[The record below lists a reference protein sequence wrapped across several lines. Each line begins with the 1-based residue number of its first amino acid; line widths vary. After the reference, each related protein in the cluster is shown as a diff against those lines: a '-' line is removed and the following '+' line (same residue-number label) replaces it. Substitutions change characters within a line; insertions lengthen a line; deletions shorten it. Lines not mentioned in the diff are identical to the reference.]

1 VSFVVHGL
9 RRHPRISQLRTDIL
23 FALAKEDDRLPPE
36 KFNVGLVQMSATSDP
51 GKNLQYAMDRVRE
64 AARLGAQI
72 VCLPELF
79 QTQYFCQR
87 EDTALFDLAEP
98 IPGPTT
104 QKLSELAKQLKIVL
118 IASLFEKR
126 AAGVYHNTAVTFDA
140 DGSQSG
146 LYRKM
151 HIPDDPLYY
160 EKYYFTPGD
169 LGFKAVDTNVGRVG
183 TLVCWDQWYPEG
195 ARLTALQG
203 AHLLFYPTAIG
214 WHPAEKAEFGNT
226 QYDAWRT
233 IQRSHAIANG
243 VYVAVVNR
251 VGMEQGDIRGNSA
264 AGAGLEFW
272 GGSFLCDPFG
282 RVIAEAS
289 HDKEEILVGE
299 IDLKALEDI
308 RRNWPFLRDRRID
321 GYGGITSRMID

>member
-1 VSFVVHGL
+1 M
-9 RRHPRISQLRTDIL
+9 
-23 FALAKEDDRLPPE
+23 PPE
-36 KFNVGLVQMSATSDP
+36 KFRVGLVQMSASPDP
-51 GKNLQYAMDRVRE
+51 ERNLQHAIDMVGD
-64 AARLGAQI
+64 AAKRGAQVI
-72 VCLPELF
+72 CLPELF

-87 EDTALFDLAEP
+87 EDAALFDLAEP

-104 QKLSELAKQLKIVL
+104 EKLSQVAKSLKIAL

-126 AAGVYHNTAVTFDA
+126 AAGVYHNTAVLFDT
-140 DGSQSG
+140 DGTTRG

-160 EKYYFTPGD
+160 EKFYFTPGD
-169 LGFKAVDTNVGRVG
+169 LGFRAFDTAYGRVG

-203 AHLLFYPTAIG
+203 AHVLFYPTAIG
-214 WHPAEKAEFGNT
+214 WHPAEKEEFGVA
-226 QYDAWRT
+226 QHDAWKT
-233 IQRSHAIANG
+233 IQRAHAIANG

-251 VGMEQGDIRGNSA
+251 VGFEHGDIRGNRA
-264 AGAGLEFW
+264 QGAGLEFW
-272 GGSFLCDPFG
+272 GRSFLCDPFG

-299 IDLKALEDI
+299 VDLKALEDV

-321 GYGGITSRMID
+321 SYAPITNRLID

>member
-1 VSFVVHGL
+1 M
-9 RRHPRISQLRTDIL
+9 
-23 FALAKEDDRLPPE
+23 PPE
-36 KFNVGLVQMSATSDP
+36 KFNVGIIQMSATPDP
-51 GKNLQYAMDRVRE
+51 EKNLQHAMDRVRE

-104 QKLSELAKQLKIVL
+104 TKLSELAKQLRIVL
-118 IASLFEKR
+118 VASLFEKR
-126 AAGVYHNTAVTFDA
+126 AAGVYHNTAVTFDT
-140 DGSQSG
+140 DGALKS

-195 ARLTALQG
+195 ARITALQG
-203 AHLLFYPTAIG
+203 AHLIFYPTAIG
-214 WHPAEKAEFGNT
+214 WHPAEKAEFGKA
-226 QYDAWRT
+226 QHDAWRT
-233 IQRSHAIANG
+233 IQRAHAIANG

-251 VGMEQGDIRGNSA
+251 VGTEHGDIRGNSA
-264 AGAGLEFW
+264 PGAGLEFW

-282 RVIAEAS
+282 RVITEAS

-308 RRNWPFLRDRRID
+308 RRNWRFLRDRRID
-321 GYGGITSRMID
+321 SYGGITSRLID

>member
-1 VSFVVHGL
+1 MPL
-9 RRHPRISQLRTDIL
+9 
-23 FALAKEDDRLPPE
+23 E
-36 KFNVGLVQMSATSDP
+36 KFNVGIIQMSATPDP
-51 GKNLQYAMDRVRE
+51 EKNLQHAMDRVRE

-104 QKLSELAKQLKIVL
+104 TKLSELAKQLRIVL
-118 IASLFEKR
+118 VASLFEKR
-126 AAGVYHNTAVTFDA
+126 AAGVYHNTAVTFDT
-140 DGSQSG
+140 DGALKS

-195 ARLTALQG
+195 ARITALQG
-203 AHLLFYPTAIG
+203 AHLIFYPTAIG
-214 WHPAEKAEFGNT
+214 WHPAEKAEFGKA
-226 QYDAWRT
+226 QHDAWRT
-233 IQRSHAIANG
+233 IQRAHAIANG

-251 VGMEQGDIRGNSA
+251 VGTEHGDIRGNSA
-264 AGAGLEFW
+264 PGAGLEFW

-282 RVIAEAS
+282 RVITEAS

-321 GYGGITSRMID
+321 SYGGITSRLID

>member
-1 VSFVVHGL
+1 V
-9 RRHPRISQLRTDIL
+9 
-23 FALAKEDDRLPPE
+23 PPE
-36 KFNVGLVQMSATSDP
+36 KFQIGLVQMSASPDP
-51 GKNLQYAMDRVRE
+51 ERNLQHALDLVAD
-64 AARLGAQI
+64 AARQGVQV

-87 EDTALFDLAEP
+87 EDAALFDLAET
-98 IPGPTT
+98 IPGPATER
-104 QKLSELAKQLKIVL
+104 LSEAAKKLHVVL

-126 AAGVYHNTAVTFDA
+126 AAGVYHNTAVLFES
-140 DGSQSG
+140 DGTQRG

-160 EKYYFTPGD
+160 EKFYFAPGD
-169 LGFKAVDTNVGRVG
+169 LGFRAFDTSAGKVG

-203 AHLLFYPTAIG
+203 AQVIFYPTAIG
-214 WHPAEKAEFGNT
+214 WHPAEKEEYGEA

-233 IQRSHAIANG
+233 IQRAHAIANG

-251 VGMEQGDIRGNSA
+251 VGMEHGDIRGNRA
-264 AGAGLEFW
+264 QGAGLEFW
-272 GGSFLCDPFG
+272 GGSFISDPFG
-282 RVIAEAS
+282 RVIAQAS
-289 HDKEEILVGE
+289 HDKEEILIGE
-299 IDLKALEDI
+299 VDVRLIEET

-321 GYGGITSRMID
+321 SYGPITNRLID